1 MSEAPL
7 LRTGAVSKWLYTQWR
22 LYRAQLRFCIRVTVA
37 AISALLIGHL
47 FALPLHGLWVVLT
60 ATVVTQVS
68 IGGSLSAGLE
78 YVLGT
83 LGGAAYAGLVGF
95 LIPQTT
101 ELAQIGVL
109 AIGVAPMAFAAA
121 LNPSFRVAPFSAVL
135 VLLISGQLGEG
146 PIESALTRLLEVTL
160 GGVVAVIVSLVV
172 FPERAHRL
180 ARDAAAR
187 VLDEMAKDVPE
198 ILGRFFQRSDRTEL
212 LRIQDRIGRS
222 VSELQ
227 GVVEEINHEKPVTF
241 FSAPDPAPLP
251 RTLLRLRHDLVMV
264 GRASAEPLPVD
275 LGEYLRPV
283 FDRVGAAV
291 SNYFCACALALRSRH
306 VPPPLRPLLDELDAC
321 ASQIAASRQRD
332 LAHLSAS
339 QLGQLFAL
347 GFALDQL
354 QGNIKDLERCI
365 QEWGPSPRRIAN
377 KLVT

>member
-160 GGVVAVIVSLVV
+160 GGAIAVIVSLVV

-180 ARDAAAR
+180 AREAAAR

-212 LRIQDRIGRS
+212 LRIQDRTVAQFPSCKTSSKRS
-222 VSELQ
+222 TMKNRL
-227 GVVEEINHEKPVTF
+227 P
-241 FSAPDPAPLP
+241 FSP
-251 RTLLRLRHDLVMV
+251 HQI
-264 GRASAEPLPVD
+264 
-275 LGEYLRPV
+275 
-283 FDRVGAAV
+283 
-291 SNYFCACALALRSRH
+291 
-306 VPPPLRPLLDELDAC
+306 PLLC
-321 ASQIAASRQRD
+321 
-332 LAHLSAS
+332 H
-339 QLGQLFAL
+339 AL
-347 GFALDQL
+347 
-354 QGNIKDLERCI
+354 C
-365 QEWGPSPRRIAN
+365 
-377 KLVT
+377 